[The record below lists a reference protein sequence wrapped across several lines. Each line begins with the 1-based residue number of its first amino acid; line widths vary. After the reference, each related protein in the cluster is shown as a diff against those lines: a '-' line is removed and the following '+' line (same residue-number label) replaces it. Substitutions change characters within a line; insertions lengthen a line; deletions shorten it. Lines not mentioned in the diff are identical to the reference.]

1 MGWMPRACEM
11 VRRDCKRMAGIHKKW
26 VQTHPRER
34 VRCIYFCPVF
44 AICRRGQGQEFSSEK
59 RVGTHP
65 ESMWD
70 GETRLQ
76 MNGRDSQEIGWDP
89 SPRESEMV
97 RRVGTHSRRWDQTTN
112 ARSNYYQS
120 IYINGWLGINRV
132 GVEAVLPSPY
142 QTSIE
147 ECSQFDSIPDHIG
160 NLDPIKSG
168 ISTRFGQAHGITT
181 RFGQGPWGQPWFFL
195 PILWPIV
202 VTRHIIY
209 LPTFTT

>member
-132 GVEAVLPSPY
+132 GVEAVLPSPTR
-142 QTSIE
+142 QVSKNVPSLTPS
-147 ECSQFDSIPDHIG
+147 
-160 NLDPIKSG
+160 PITSG
-168 ISTRFGQAHGITT
+168 ISTRSNRESRPDLGRPTESRLDLGRAHEASPG
-181 RFGQGPWGQPWFFL
+181 FFCQSYGP
-195 PILWPIV
+195 
-202 VTRHIIY
+202 
-209 LPTFTT
+209 